1 MCFYVLGLIM
11 SQPTYIIIPGIS
23 SWLVERGQK
32 GKEHTLDFHSFY
44 NEFQPNKLPL
54 NIFDYKGYT

>member
-1 MCFYVLGLIM
+1 M

-44 NEFQPNKLPL
+44 NEFQPNKLPP